1 MWTAL
6 NVTVLLNLLLL
17 LLLPLLPPNPPN
29 RMLTL
34 SPLSWVFL
42 ATQ

>member
-17 LLLPLLPPNPPN
+17 LLLPLLPLNPPN

-34 SPLSWVFL
+34 PPLSWVFL
-42 ATQ
+42 ATR